1 MFLTCLLVPDDT
13 VLMVGRP
20 THVQTPRNGN
30 GKLGFSICHCSS
42 VLPSVLVHLKSSRE
56 NCFGEALAEAVYG
69 RGSLLPGLPGEASLY
84 FRAASGGTAITGD
97 AYMERTCS
105 FVLSW
110 RVGDSLPSWGKTKR

>member
-1 MFLTCLLVPDDT
+1 MFLTCPLVPDDT

-20 THVQTPRNGN
+20 THVQTPRNGK
-30 GKLGFSICHCSS
+30 GKLGFSSSS
-42 VLPSVLVHLKSSRE
+42 VLPSVPVHLKSSRE

-84 FRAASGGTAITGD
+84 FRAASSGTAITGD